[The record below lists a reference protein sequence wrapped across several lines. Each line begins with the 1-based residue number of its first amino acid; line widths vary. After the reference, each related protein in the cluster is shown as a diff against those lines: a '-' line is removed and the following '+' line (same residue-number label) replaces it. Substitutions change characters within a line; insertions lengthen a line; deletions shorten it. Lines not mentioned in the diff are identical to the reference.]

1 MRSPMTTAS
10 ARPSVSST
18 ASWALVT
25 VKADGGVR
33 GAGVRPATRAASAAV
48 KAGFVPQQPPTT
60 LAPASTMRSMTAA
73 NSAGS
78 TSYTVRPSTMCGSP
92 AFGRTTTG
100 QREQRTSSRATGS
113 SSAGPSEQFTP
124 TTCAPSDDSTAA
136 ATPGGVPRNVRPS
149 SPNVMEA
156 KMGRLE
162 KSFAAST
169 AAFASR
175 RSVMVS
181 MSTMSHPASTTAR
194 TCSANIS

>member
-33 GAGVRPATRAASAAV
+33 GAGVRPAAV

-175 RSVMVS
+175 RPVMVA
-181 MSTMSHPASTTAR
+181 MSTMSHPAATTAR
-194 TCSANIS
+194 TCSANIP